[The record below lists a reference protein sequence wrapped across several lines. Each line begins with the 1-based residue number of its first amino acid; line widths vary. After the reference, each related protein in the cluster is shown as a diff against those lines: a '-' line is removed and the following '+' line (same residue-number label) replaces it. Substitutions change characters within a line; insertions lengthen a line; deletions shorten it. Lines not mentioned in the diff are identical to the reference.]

1 MDTINEWLW
10 VGISVGVLVAALA
23 VFVIFGAYELKEHV
37 RGRRKSSPSRKAEPR
52 IAGKLI

>member
-23 VFVIFGAYELKEHV
+23 VFVIFGVYELREHV
-37 RGRRKSSPSRKAEPR
+37 RSRRNPSPSHRAEPR
-52 IAGKLI
+52 IAGKVI

>member
-37 RGRRKSSPSRKAEPR
+37 RGRRKSSPSRRAEPR